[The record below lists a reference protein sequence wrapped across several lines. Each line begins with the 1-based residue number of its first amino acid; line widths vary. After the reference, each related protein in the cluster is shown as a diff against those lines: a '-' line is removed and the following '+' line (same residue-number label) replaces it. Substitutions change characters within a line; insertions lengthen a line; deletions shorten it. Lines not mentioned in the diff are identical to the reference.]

1 MGLFDGT
8 PLERPVVCE
17 RCGKPDAECRCAPAV
32 EPQVRTPPEKQQ
44 VRLAIEKR
52 KRGKAVTVVRGLADD
67 GEHLAEV
74 LTRLKSSCGAGGT
87 VKEGEIEIQGRQL
100 ERVREVLA
108 DLGYR
113 VSG

>member
-17 RCGKPDAECRCAPAV
+17 RCGEPEATCRCDPVA
-32 EPQVRTPPEKQQ
+32 EPELRTPPERQQ

-52 KRGKAVTVVRGLADD
+52 KRGKSVTVVRGLADE
-67 GEHLAEV
+67 GEHLSEV
-74 LTRLKSSCGAGGT
+74 LVALKSSCGAGGT

-100 ERVREVLA
+100 ERVRDVLTQR
-108 DLGYR
+108 GYR
-113 VSG
+113 VTG